1 MMSNCRKGAPSTPL
15 TSIAVTKILQ
25 KVLEANKLPGAICS
39 LVSGGADIG
48 TLMAKDERVNLL
60 SFTGSCEIGHKVSM
74 MVQDRF
80 GMIVLRRY
88 LEICSEICTKC

>member
-80 GMIVLRRY
+80 GMIVLSTY
-88 LEICSEICTKC
+88 LGNLQ